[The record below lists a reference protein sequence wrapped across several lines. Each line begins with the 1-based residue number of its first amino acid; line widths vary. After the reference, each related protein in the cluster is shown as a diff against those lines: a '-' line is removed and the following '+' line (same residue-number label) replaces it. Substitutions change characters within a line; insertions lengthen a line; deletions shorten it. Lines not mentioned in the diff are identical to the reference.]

1 MMDWTKIYS
10 IGKRIPSFHV
20 KKVDEKL
27 KFILFPYN
35 SKEILSTCLAVL
47 IVCMFLAFGLS
58 FITKFFLYAFFFLG
72 IILAIALYIYPTSIH
87 YTKQIIDYKEEM
99 LRAIMKISTYISMNS
114 SLEYAMMHTKD
125 ELRGTLK
132 LQFEDIFE
140 KLRIKEKCTLG
151 GAIEN
156 YIAVWNENNPEFV
169 KALKLLQT
177 ASMSPPKERNTI
189 IEEVLETIILAY
201 HESGKRFA
209 EKLASQA
216 KTLIAVGVLLP
227 IISLMIL
234 PLLSIFM
241 PHVVQPPVI
250 AFVYNVFFPA
260 ILLVMALHFASS
272 RIQVNTIRIEDAPE
286 YKQVPWWLYA
296 AGAAIILLF
305 AIPTIMHLKTINLSI
320 LETAAREYA
329 LGSVFICW
337 LIGLGIIL
345 AIYLYAYYHTKM
357 YKKLWQDVYDTEQ
370 DFPHLLQI
378 FSTYLNLNRS
388 IESILP
394 DVVDDYETH
403 GFKDHPVVNVFRKM
417 FQKLRT
423 TKKSIKEL
431 TRKILPKICPS
442 KKVSNNIYQII
453 SFTDVSQG
461 SAGRAAKM
469 MRKQT
474 LSIFQLDDYIKS
486 LLAETV
492 SLINITVTMLA
503 PLLSAAAV
511 IMSLAIVMSLRFI
524 TQQLEIIQN
533 SLGVT
538 QGTALNLVDIT
549 QIIPPTVIEVV
560 VSIYLI
566 EMMLVLSIFAS
577 NIKIGNDKYQTIKAM
592 KSNLMGFAIYTAILF
607 VGFILFRNFV
617 FQGVLA

>member
-1 MMDWTKIYS
+1 
-10 IGKRIPSFHV
+10 
-20 KKVDEKL
+20 
-27 KFILFPYN
+27 
-35 SKEILSTCLAVL
+35 
-47 IVCMFLAFGLS
+47 
-58 FITKFFLYAFFFLG
+58 
-72 IILAIALYIYPTSIH
+72 
-87 YTKQIIDYKEEM
+87 
-99 LRAIMKISTYISMNS
+99 
-114 SLEYAMMHTKD
+114 
-125 ELRGTLK
+125 
-132 LQFEDIFE
+132 
-140 KLRIKEKCTLG
+140 
-151 GAIEN
+151 
-156 YIAVWNENNPEFV
+156 
-169 KALKLLQT
+169 
-177 ASMSPPKERNTI
+177 
-189 IEEVLETIILAY
+189 
-201 HESGKRFA
+201 
-209 EKLASQA
+209 
-216 KTLIAVGVLLP
+216 
-227 IISLMIL
+227 
-234 PLLSIFM
+234 
-241 PHVVQPPVI
+241 
-250 AFVYNVFFPA
+250 
-260 ILLVMALHFASS
+260 
-272 RIQVNTIRIEDAPE
+272 
-286 YKQVPWWLYA
+286 
-296 AGAAIILLF
+296 
-305 AIPTIMHLKTINLSI
+305 
-320 LETAAREYA
+320 
-329 LGSVFICW
+329 
-337 LIGLGIIL
+337 
-345 AIYLYAYYHTKM
+345 
-357 YKKLWQDVYDTEQ
+357 
-370 DFPHLLQI
+370 
-378 FSTYLNLNRS
+378 
-388 IESILP
+388 LP
-394 DVVDDYETH
+394 DVVDDYETY
-403 GFKDHPVVNVFRKM
+403 GFKDHPVVAVFRKM

-431 TRKILPKICPS
+431 TKKILPKICPS

-592 KSNLMGFAIYTAILF
+592 KSNLMGFAIYTVILF